1 MDPHWQRSIW
11 PKKAG
16 CAWMKRR
23 CGDGCSRKDYGVTHA
38 GGNAHRRR
46 RPRKEHFGELAR
58 YGTDPKNLDLTAK
71 SHIRLNQSHDY
82 TVFRIRMDDLA
93 PETTYYYTVDSADS
107 SGVSD
112 GVKSST
118 KSFTTQ

>member
-1 MDPHWQRSIW
+1 MAAEHLAEEGGLRMDEETLRR
-11 PKKAG
+11 
-16 CAWMKRR
+16 WMLTQGLWSHTHRRKR
-23 CGDGCSRKDYGVTHA
+23 
-38 GGNAHRRR
+38 AHRRR
-46 RPRKEHFGELAR
+46 RPRKEHLGELAR

-82 TVFRIRMDDLA
+82 TVFRVCMDDLA